1 MQQIEPVNRKFHIMK
16 NNTHSTAFLL
26 LLTFLLSNG
35 EVSCQIIPD
44 KTYSPV
50 IDSLVSVYVNKYN
63 ANVAEDLNTE
73 KVVCVSM
80 KILEKGLIELKIEYE
95 LYLGSGFLDNVIHF
109 YDLDSVGI
117 IIRSDQIGSLFNLNT
132 PLAELFLISH
142 FPKQYPYYRGLITE
156 YDNKL
161 GRIRVGNPY
170 FRMGKDLYGWQVI
183 LKDGKVV
190 YQMGY

>member
-1 MQQIEPVNRKFHIMK
+1 MK
-16 NNTHSTAFLL
+16 NTNTSKILFLL
-26 LLTFLLSNG
+26 IVIFLVNG
-35 EVSCQIIPD
+35 IISGQVIPD
-44 KTYSPV
+44 KNAIPV
-50 IDSLVSVYVNKYN
+50 LDSLVSAYVKKYN
-63 ANVAEDLNTE
+63 ANVAEDLNAE

-117 IIRSDQIGSLFNLNT
+117 IIRSDQLGSLFNLNT

-142 FPKQYPYYRGLITE
+142 FPKQYPYYKELITE
-156 YDNKL
+156 YDSKL

-170 FRMGKDLYGWQVI
+170 FRMGKNLYGWQVI
-183 LKDGKVV
+183 LKDGRVA